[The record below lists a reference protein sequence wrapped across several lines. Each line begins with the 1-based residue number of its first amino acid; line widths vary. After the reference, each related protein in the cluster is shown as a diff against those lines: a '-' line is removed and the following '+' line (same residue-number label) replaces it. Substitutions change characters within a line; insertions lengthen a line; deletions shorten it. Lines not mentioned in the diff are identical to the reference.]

1 MTADPPKLAWRA
13 DTSEYRGTAKMW
25 KGFTEQTARTSPD
38 STDPALSGRT
48 YTIPF
53 DLVWNAALALARG
66 DLKGWKLISCDD
78 ELGVIR
84 ADVRGWILPL
94 EANVLVS
101 VTLDPD
107 AQTRVDM
114 SALGNHRGG
123 DLGVNRRRIRHF
135 FRALDRS
142 LAVRPGQILEP
153 WSSASCAA

>member
-1 MTADPPKLAWRA
+1 
-13 DTSEYRGTAKMW
+13 MW
-25 KGFTEQTARTSPD
+25 KGFTERTARTSPD

-53 DLVWNAALALARG
+53 DPVWHAALDLARR
-66 DLKGWKLISCDD
+66 DLKGWRLISCDD

-84 ADVRGWILPL
+84 ADVRGRILPL

-123 DLGVNRRRIRHF
+123 DLGVNRRRIKHF
-135 FRALDRS
+135 FHALDRS
-142 LAVRPGQILEP
+142 LEVRPGQMLAP
-153 WSSASCAA
+153 SPPAAPAG

>member
-1 MTADPPKLAWRA
+1 MPEK
-13 DTSEYRGTAKMW
+13 SEMW
-25 KGFTEQTARTSPD
+25 KGFTERMARTSPD
-38 STDPALSGRT
+38 SSDPALSGRT

-53 DLVWNAALALARG
+53 DPVWNAALHLAGRDLRG
-66 DLKGWKLISCDD
+66 WRLISCDD

-84 ADVRGWILPL
+84 ADVRGPILPL

-101 VTLDPD
+101 VTLDRD

-135 FRALDRS
+135 FRALDQS
-142 LAVRPGQILEP
+142 LAVRPGQILDP
-153 WSSASCAA
+153 WPPTPYAA

>member
-1 MTADPPKLAWRA
+1 
-13 DTSEYRGTAKMW
+13 MW
-25 KGFTEQTARTSPD
+25 KGFTERTARTSPECA
-38 STDPALSGRT
+38 DPDLAGRT

-53 DLVWNAALALARG
+53 DPVWNAALRLAAGGLRG
-66 DLKGWKLISCDD
+66 WQVISADD

-84 ADVRGWILPL
+84 ADIRGRILPL
-94 EANVLVS
+94 EANVLIA

-123 DLGVNRRRIRHF
+123 DLGANRRRIRRF
-135 FRALDRS
+135 FRALDRD

-153 WSSASCAA
+153 WSPARDAA